1 MFCWII
7 WAQLFR
13 PGEVCAKGFCE
24 GRKGNFVLSAP
35 GTKQTGLLV
44 FSDAKHTR
52 RSNVGACG
60 PRFTDLN
67 TRHDARQAQNRSPP
81 GRFSW
86 VFGVSVVFGDPT
98 FSYFSPDLR
107 QAGGTFQIAVSRTR
121 PVKNILAGP
130 DDSGG
135 PPEPSETARMLF
147 GVRPKNWAEILS
159 QQPAA
164 FVGGLWRILG
174 KTGKPGF
181 SGFGKF

>member
-1 MFCWII
+1 M
-7 WAQLFR
+7 
-13 PGEVCAKGFCE
+13 CAKDFRKGV
-24 GRKGNFVLSAP
+24 KGNFVPSAP
-35 GTKQTGLLV
+35 GTQQTGLFV
-44 FSDAKHTR
+44 FSDEKHMCH
-52 RSNVGACG
+52 SNFGTCV
-60 PRFTDLN
+60 PRFTHLN
-67 TRHDARQAQNRSPP
+67 SPNDAPQAQNWSPL
-81 GRFSW
+81 GWISC
-86 VFGVSVVFGDPT
+86 VFCFLVVLGDPV
-98 FSYFSPDLR
+98 FSYFLPDFR

-164 FVGGLWRILG
+164 FVDGLLPILG

-181 SGFGKF
+181 SRFEKF